1 VNNLPS
7 NYSGSLK
14 VLLNDVTLPIVCRNI
29 VLLLILGNI
38 SDKAMAADIALH
50 FWYSLFLPAEYRLQ
64 ISLIMVSFLQK
75 ASENVFQIPLGS
87 RSSISCRLPKEA
99 TKYFQHFIDS
109 ATSAEDTQNE
119 YDRVRTARSRSDFR
133 DRMYAKLKP
142 SHRVAFQ
149 QYRRFGILLPFGALN
164 AHFNCPNLSLFSL
177 DKKWWQSDYADP
189 LEGWE

>member
-14 VLLNDVTLPIVCRNI
+14 VLLNDGTLHVVCRNI

-50 FWYSLFLPAEYRLQ
+50 FWYSLFMPAEYHLQ
-64 ISLIMVSFLQK
+64 ISLIMISFLQK
-75 ASENVFQIPLGS
+75 AIEDGFQIPLGPC
-87 RSSISCRLPKEA
+87 SSLSCCLPKEA
-99 TKYFQHFIDS
+99 TKYFRHFIDS
-109 ATSAEDTQNE
+109 TTSVEDAQNE
-119 YDRVRTARSRSDFR
+119 YDRVRTARSRGDFR

-149 QYRRFGILLPFGALN
+149 VYRRFGILLPFGAVN

-177 DKKWWQSDYADP
+177 DKKWWQTDHADP